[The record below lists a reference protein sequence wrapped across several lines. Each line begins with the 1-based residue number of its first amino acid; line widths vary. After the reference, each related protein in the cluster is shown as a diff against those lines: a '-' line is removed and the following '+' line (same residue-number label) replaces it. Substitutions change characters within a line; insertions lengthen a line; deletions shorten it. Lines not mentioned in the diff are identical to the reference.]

1 MQNLNDDYKE
11 RLQAVAEVIQGSDE
25 LAAYLDE
32 ESHELYKVLQDTYE
46 PLVAEI
52 YQEVAENDPLQIK
65 ALEQVLLNPYFEGLF
80 LPRILG
86 YSVLRGE
93 VNDELKYTRP
103 QEDFKKVLH
112 VIASSANFD
121 QLKQRIGQTV
131 QVGFSLSSEIWITNL
146 LEQIENKKVR
156 AFLQSMRH
164 DRFRDLNE
172 RRNLLER
179 YKKQFSHYNFYTA
192 EFPDTINEL
201 KVEFSALRSFL
212 LNRIKFKSKH
222 DSYTKEI
229 HEIISKKQFSK
240 EKEYLE
246 LVSIIAHFID
256 LNETETVHLKTA
268 LNACR
273 SENPSFNQYYF
284 QFLKRELKQRPSNI
298 TPEADKKFSSLLD
311 RTNADDLVRFYN
323 IIDTI
328 HSKGFIH
335 EDVLDGV
342 NAFYSQYEGMSINN
356 ECLRL
361 SISNLFY
368 KVVSNLSC
376 PEYHAFFEL
385 NKTFGAYINIF
396 SNSAFSQDVENM
408 CMDYVNKLLAF
419 YKDKRSK
426 EYQEIKKLVSSNFTE
441 LEFLSDKELVE
452 LFKIKRKKKED

>member
-32 ESHELYKVLQDTYE
+32 ESPELYKVLQDTYE
-46 PLVAEI
+46 PLVSEI

-65 ALEQVLLNPYFEGLF
+65 ALEKVLLNPYFEGLF

-93 VNDELKYTRP
+93 VNEDLKYTRP
-103 QEDFKKVLH
+103 QEDFKNVLQ
-112 VIASSANFD
+112 VIATSANFD

-131 QVGFSLSSEIWITNL
+131 QVGFSLSSDIWISNL
-146 LEQIENKKVR
+146 LDQVENKKVR

-164 DRFRDLNE
+164 DRFRDQNE
-172 RRNLLER
+172 RKTLLER
-179 YKKQFSHYNFYTA
+179 YKKQFAHYNFYTA
-192 EFPDTINEL
+192 EFPETVNEL
-201 KVEFSALRSFL
+201 KVEFGALKSFL
-212 LNRIKFKSKH
+212 LNRIKFNSKH
-222 DSYTKEI
+222 DSYSNEI
-229 HEIISKKQFSK
+229 HAIITKKQFSK
-240 EKEYLE
+240 EQEYLE
-246 LVSIIAHFID
+246 LLAIISHFIH
-256 LNETETVHLKTA
+256 LNPNENEHLKKA
-268 LNACR
+268 LNDCR
-273 SENPSFNQYYF
+273 KENPNFNQHYF
-284 QFLKRELKQRPSNI
+284 QFLKKELKQANSAMSPAS
-298 TPEADKKFSSLLD
+298 DKKFSDLLD
-311 RTNADDLVRFYN
+311 RSISDDLVRFYN

-361 SISNLFY
+361 SMINMFA
-368 KVVSNLSC
+368 KVVNNLTC
-376 PEYHAFFEL
+376 PEYHSFFEL
-385 NKTFGAYINIF
+385 NKTFGGYINIF
-396 SNSAFSQDVENM
+396 SNSAFNQEVEGM
-408 CMDYVNKLLAF
+408 CMEYVNKLLAF

-441 LEFLSDKELVE
+441 LEFLSDKELVD